1 MSRPVVQ
8 RVRTTTVSLLLVWT
22 FVGITACGPARSLP
36 GGRSGTVLTRSQILT
51 VPDGSAISV
60 LRLLRPRWLE
70 ARIQA
75 TPTNPNPV
83 YARVYLDHIFYG
95 EIESLYQ
102 IPSNSIE
109 RIEFLRALDAT
120 TRYGTGHMGG
130 VIRVTT
136 R

>member
-1 MSRPVVQ
+1 MAA
-8 RVRTTTVSLLLVWT
+8 SLLLVGM
-22 FVGITACGPARSLP
+22 VAGITACGPVRGLP
-36 GGRSGTVLTRSQILT
+36 GGRSGTVLTRSQIRS

-75 TPTNPNPV
+75 TPSDPNPV
-83 YARVYLDHIFYG
+83 YPRVYLDHIFYG